1 MFVNWLHHSTPG
13 LLTLAVLSVAVL
25 LLLIIKYKVE
35 PFIALIVVSVLVA
48 LAGGVSIAD
57 LVGTPIKSSAS
68 LLETGFGSILGH
80 IAPIIGLGTVLGA
93 VMERSG
99 GADVLTTRLLA
110 LFGPKGAP
118 LAMGLTGLIL
128 GIPVFFDIGIFVV
141 APLVWVAAKR
151 GGRSLVLYAMPML
164 AGLSMTHAFLPPHP
178 GPVAAA
184 GLLHVSLGWLII
196 MGLACGIPAW
206 LVAGVWW
213 GSFIGRRIHIEVP
226 AEMLAAEPDRG
237 GGDPDGELPTGG
249 VSPGGSGSGGPGS
262 GGPGSGGSGGGG
274 SGSGGPGSGGSD
286 SGGSIGSNS
295 GGTATLARPRPPS
308 LGLIN
313 FIILVPMLLIL
324 GATVGGIALSATS
337 GLRPA
342 LLFLGT
348 PAIALTIAV
357 LLAMYLLGIRRGMT
371 VTELGHITGESLKP
385 IGMIL
390 LVVGA
395 GSFFGAVLRA
405 TGVGDALSHSLTAGG
420 MPVIVAA
427 YLISCALRLAQ
438 GSATVAIVTTAG
450 IIEPLVSAGGYS
462 QAQIALIVIAVS
474 AGSIIAS
481 HVNDGG
487 FWIVARYFNMSV
499 KDTLKT
505 WTVLE
510 TILSV
515 VGFAAAGLIFALV

>member
-48 LAGGVSIAD
+48 LAGGVSVAD

-213 GSFIGRRIHIEVP
+213 GSFIGRRIHVEVP

-237 GGDPDGELPTGG
+237 GVDPDGELPTGG
-249 VSPGGSGSGGPGS
+249 VSSGGSGSGGS
-262 GGPGSGGSGGGG
+262 GSGGSSSGG
-274 SGSGGPGSGGSD
+274 SGSG
-286 SGGSIGSNS
+286 SIGSSS

-324 GATVGGIALSATS
+324 GATVGGIALPATS

-371 VTELGHITGESLKP
+371 VTELGQITGESLKP

>member
-48 LAGGVSIAD
+48 LAGGVSVAD

-237 GGDPDGELPTGG
+237 GVDPDGDLPTGG
-249 VSPGGSGSGGPGS
+249 VSSGGSGSGGSSPG
-262 GGPGSGGSGGGG
+262 GGGRGGSGNG
-274 SGSGGPGSGGSD
+274 SGSG
-286 SGGSIGSNS
+286 SIGSSS

-324 GATVGGIALSATS
+324 GATVGGIALPATS

-371 VTELGHITGESLKP
+371 VTELGQITGESLKP

>member
-1 MFVNWLHHSTPG
+1 MAAFVTWLHHSTSG

-25 LLLIIKYKVE
+25 LLMIIKYKVE

-48 LAGGVSIAD
+48 LAGGVSVAD

-213 GSFIGRRIHIEVP
+213 GSFIGRRIRIEVP
-226 AEMLAAEPDRG
+226 ADMLAAAPGHG
-237 GGDPDGELPTGG
+237 GGDADSELPSGG
-249 VSPGGSGSGGPGS
+249 AGPSGGSSGDGSGPGGSGSGG
-262 GGPGSGGSGGGG
+262 
-274 SGSGGPGSGGSD
+274 SGS
-286 SGGSIGSNS
+286 
-295 GGTATLARPRPPS
+295 TATLARTRPPS

-324 GATVGGIALSATS
+324 GATVGGIALPANS

-357 LLAMYLLGIRRGMT
+357 LLAMYLLGIRRGTT
-371 VTELGHITGESLKP
+371 VTELGQITGDSLKP

-462 QAQIALIVIAVS
+462 QAQVALIVIAVS

-505 WTVLE
+505 WTTLE

-515 VGFAAAGLIFALV
+515 VGFAAAGLLWAVV

>member
-1 MFVNWLHHSTPG
+1 MGAFVDWLHHDTAG
-13 LLTLAVLSVAVL
+13 LLTLATASVAVL
-25 LLLIIKYKVE
+25 LLLIIRFKVE

-48 LAGGVSIAD
+48 LVGGVSIAD
-57 LVGTPIKSSAS
+57 LVGTPIKSSSS

-93 VMERSG
+93 MMERSG
-99 GADVLTTRLLA
+99 GADVLTSRLLT

-141 APLVWVAAKR
+141 APLVYVAARR
-151 GGRSLVLYAMPML
+151 GGRSLVLYAMPMI

-213 GSFIGRRIHIEVP
+213 GSFIGRRIHVEVP
-226 AEMLAAEPDRG
+226 EDMVASGPFEDEPDDRSL
-237 GGDPDGELPTGG
+237 DTGG
-249 VSPGGSGSGGPGS
+249 SS
-262 GGPGSGGSGGGG
+262 
-274 SGSGGPGSGGSD
+274 
-286 SGGSIGSNS
+286 
-295 GGTATLARPRPPS
+295 TATTTLPRHRPPS
-308 LGLIN
+308 LALIN
-313 FIILVPMLLIL
+313 LIILAPMVLIL
-324 GATVGGIALSATS
+324 GATVGTIALPDGSR
-337 GLRPA
+337 LRSV

-357 LLAMYLLGIRRGMT
+357 LLAMYLLGIRRGTT
-371 VTELGHITGESLKP
+371 VSELGEITGESLKP

-405 TGVGDALSHSLTAGG
+405 TGVGDALAHSLTAGG
-420 MPVIVAA
+420 MPVILAA

-450 IIEPLVSAGGYS
+450 IIEPLVTAGGFG
-462 QAQIALIVIAVS
+462 QAQVALIVIAVS

-505 WTVLE
+505 WTTLE

-515 VGFAAAGLIFALV
+515 VGFAAAGLLWVLI